1 LDIYKDIDWDE
12 DDNWDNKASNAKLVA
27 VAAEERTQQQW
38 NAQGHVPS
46 NVAIGQTQVRL
57 KQWRQQNMVKDT
69 NAMLMV
75 VPADANNDASTV
87 RA

>member
-1 LDIYKDIDWDE
+1 MDIYKDIDWDK
-12 DDNWDNKASNAKLVA
+12 DNNRDNKASNAKLVA

-38 NAQGHVPS
+38 NAQGRVPS
-46 NVAIGQTQVRL
+46 NAAIGQTQVRL

-69 NAMLMV
+69 NAMLMM